1 MKKYIK
7 PDMSIELFENEDVI
21 TTSGE
26 GTISARKLKT
36 WVNGNEGTDYGSQGV
51 DFFK

>member
-7 PDMSIELFENEDVI
+7 PEMNIELFENVDVI
-21 TTSGE
+21 ATSGE

-36 WVNGNEGTDYGSQGV
+36 KVNGNEGTRYGSQGV
-51 DFFK
+51 DIFK

>member
-7 PDMSIELFENEDVI
+7 PEMNIELFENEDVI
-21 TTSGE
+21 ATSGE

-36 WVNGNEGTDYGSQGV
+36 KVNGNEGTPYGSRGV
-51 DFFK
+51 DIFK